1 MTLNPFEEQLENAEA
16 RILDLKSSLKIISDE
31 IDWYENTD
39 LKGLTKGK
47 HDLQGEFEAQSLKCT
62 QLLRSV
68 QQIKDNIN
76 NQSIFINS
84 LWNPKNWF
92 DSKQRELRYHL
103 TVTKMSLKLVKGKA
117 LKAQAQLQY
126 LEQHVCTMAEKI
138 ERYKNFDFDAKSASR
153 TVLANQLAKQKIKA
167 EQIASRKQQIDAALE
182 PIVKQIREA
191 EQKKSEAISVKHQA
205 QMLEQELSNAGNSY
219 ERAMVHEKCEERF
232 GTGNPKRIISRNDSE
247 VRRIDRDL
255 DKLQKRAKFVADKA
269 ARDIIKLILD
279 GNNLCYQ
286 GDSFLGLEALKHL
299 VPILA
304 EDYEVI
310 VVFDASIR
318 RALGSADS
326 DVRDVLGGNIHV
338 HIVATSVKADETV
351 IDLAGSD
358 KTTYIVSNDR
368 FAEFGEKPAI
378 HDQRVIRHEIVSG
391 QVLIHDLGISEIF
404 KA

>member
-1 MTLNPFEEQLENAEA
+1 M
-16 RILDLKSSLKIISDE
+16 
-31 IDWYENTD
+31 
-39 LKGLTKGK
+39 
-47 HDLQGEFEAQSLKCT
+47 
-62 QLLRSV
+62 
-68 QQIKDNIN
+68 
-76 NQSIFINS
+76 
-84 LWNPKNWF
+84 
-92 DSKQRELRYHL
+92 
-103 TVTKMSLKLVKGKA
+103 
-117 LKAQAQLQY
+117 
-126 LEQHVCTMAEKI
+126 
-138 ERYKNFDFDAKSASR
+138 
-153 TVLANQLAKQKIKA
+153 
-167 EQIASRKQQIDAALE
+167 
-182 PIVKQIREA
+182 
-191 EQKKSEAISVKHQA
+191 
-205 QMLEQELSNAGNSY
+205 
-219 ERAMVHEKCEERF
+219 
-232 GTGNPKRIISRNDSE
+232 
-247 VRRIDRDL
+247 
-255 DKLQKRAKFVADKA
+255 
-269 ARDIIKLILD
+269 
-279 GNNLCYQ
+279 CYQ

-404 KA
+404 KP